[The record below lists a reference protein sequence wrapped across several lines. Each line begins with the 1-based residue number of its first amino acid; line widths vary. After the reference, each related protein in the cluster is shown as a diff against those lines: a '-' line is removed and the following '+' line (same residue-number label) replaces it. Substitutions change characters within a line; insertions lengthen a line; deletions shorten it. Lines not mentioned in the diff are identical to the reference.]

1 MSADTMVVTAR
12 LADAIQQR
20 VGQQKYKI
28 WFQNSTK
35 LSVEDGHLKVGVPN
49 MFIGT
54 WIEQHYSSPITE
66 AVREAVGK
74 PLEVVYTIDPDLF
87 THLRK
92 GQWDSQAQFIQQQ
105 ASISPTAAPS
115 SLVGP
120 PPERSLRLALDSF
133 VVGPANQLAYACICE
148 VAQERKTGY
157 HPLFLHGG
165 CGLGKTHL
173 LQGLCNAV
181 RQANSLKWAYVTGEE
196 FTNQFILALQTNKL
210 DAFRSRYRKLDLLVI
225 DDVHFLANK
234 RATQDEFLHTFNA
247 IDAGGKQ
254 VVMASDAPPKMIGQL
269 SNSLVNRFVCGMV
282 VRIEPPGLKTR
293 CEILRRR
300 AESMK
305 KTLPAEVINYM
316 AHNIHASVRELEGA
330 LLKLVAYASLTKSK
344 ITPELATE
352 ALDDYMQQTDKIFH
366 TSDIE
371 SVVCTFFGLTPAE
384 IHSSKKT
391 HTIALAR
398 SIAMYLARQR
408 TDMSYPEIG
417 RFMGNK
423 NHTTAI
429 LACRR
434 VEQNLQKNGTVR
446 WQTAAG
452 PKQMK
457 LRYLISKLE
466 DQFAR

>member
-1 MSADTMVVTAR
+1 
-12 LADAIQQR
+12 
-20 VGQQKYKI
+20 
-28 WFQNSTK
+28 
-35 LSVEDGHLKVGVPN
+35 
-49 MFIGT
+49 
-54 WIEQHYSSPITE
+54 
-66 AVREAVGK
+66 
-74 PLEVVYTIDPDLF
+74 
-87 THLRK
+87 
-92 GQWDSQAQFIQQQ
+92 
-105 ASISPTAAPS
+105 
-115 SLVGP
+115 
-120 PPERSLRLALDSF
+120 
-133 VVGPANQLAYACICE
+133 
-148 VAQERKTGY
+148 
-157 HPLFLHGG
+157 
-165 CGLGKTHL
+165 
-173 LQGLCNAV
+173 
-181 RQANSLKWAYVTGEE
+181 
-196 FTNQFILALQTNKL
+196 
-210 DAFRSRYRKLDLLVI
+210 
-225 DDVHFLANK
+225 
-234 RATQDEFLHTFNA
+234 
-247 IDAGGKQ
+247 
-254 VVMASDAPPKMIGQL
+254 
-269 SNSLVNRFVCGMV
+269 
-282 VRIEPPGLKTR
+282 
-293 CEILRRR
+293 
-300 AESMK
+300 
-305 KTLPAEVINYM
+305 
-316 AHNIHASVRELEGA
+316 
-330 LLKLVAYASLTKSK
+330 LVAYASLTKSK

-423 NHTTAI
+423 NHSTAI